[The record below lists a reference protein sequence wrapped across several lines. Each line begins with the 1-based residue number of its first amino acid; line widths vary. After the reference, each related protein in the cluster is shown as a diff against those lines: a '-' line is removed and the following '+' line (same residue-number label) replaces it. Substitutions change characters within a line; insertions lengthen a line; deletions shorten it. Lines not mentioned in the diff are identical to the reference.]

1 MMAPAD
7 ETAAPLASALVRAG
21 WPGRSRR
28 IALSNGPAPGSLIA
42 LLDRRAFLAILGGS
56 LLAAPLAAEAQQVGK
71 DWRIGILGSVDEQTL
86 QGEFVQGLREL
97 GYVEGKNTTI
107 ERRYSQGRDE
117 RLPDLAAELVRLNVH
132 AIVATGGSP
141 PYAAKRATSTIPIV
155 FSNNGDPVGSGLVA
169 SLGRPGGNVT
179 GLSLVSPEIVGK
191 RLQLLK
197 EALPGISRF
206 AILSSPSSPMRAL
219 SLKEAEVAARPL
231 HVQLRLLEAQAP
243 RDLASAFSTATKE
256 RIQALMVLGGPMF
269 YRERAHIADLATKSR
284 LPAIA
289 AQREYAEVGCLMT
302 YGANLRENYRR
313 AAIYVDR
320 ILKGA
325 KPADLPVEQ
334 PTKFELVINLKTAKA
349 LGLTIPPSL
358 LQRVDQVI
366 E

>member
-1 MMAPAD
+1 M
-7 ETAAPLASALVRAG
+7 
-21 WPGRSRR
+21 
-28 IALSNGPAPGSLIA
+28 
-42 LLDRRAFLAILGGS
+42 DRRTFLGALAGG
-56 LLAAPLAAEAQQVGK
+56 LLVAPLAAPAQQPGK
-71 DWRIGILGSVDEQTL
+71 IWRIGILGSLDEQTL
-86 QGEFVQGLREL
+86 QGELVQGLREL
-97 GYVEGKNTTI
+97 GYVEGENTTI
-107 ERRYSQGRDE
+107 DRRYSQGRDE
-117 RLPDLAAELVRLNVH
+117 RLPALAAELVRLNVH

-141 PYAAKRATSTIPIV
+141 PYAAKQATSTIPIV

-197 EALPGISRF
+197 EALPGISRV
-206 AILSSPSSPMRAL
+206 AVLSNPSSPMRAL
-219 SLKEAEVAARPL
+219 SLREAEVAARPL
-231 HVQLRLLEAQAP
+231 HVQLRMLEAQAP

-269 YRERAHIADLATKSR
+269 YRERAHIADLATKSH

-334 PTKFELVINLKTAKA
+334 PTKFELVINLKTAKT
-349 LGLTIPPSL
+349 LRLTVPQSL
-358 LQRVDQVI
+358 LLRADHVI